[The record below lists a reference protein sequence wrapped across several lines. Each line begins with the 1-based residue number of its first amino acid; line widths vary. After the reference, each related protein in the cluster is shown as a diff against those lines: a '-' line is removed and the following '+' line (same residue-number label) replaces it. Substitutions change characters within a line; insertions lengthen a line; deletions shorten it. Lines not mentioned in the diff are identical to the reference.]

1 MSSSNTAT
9 AQPSSEAW
17 VPPVPISDRPSL
29 PNFPLSLIPDPLA
42 DWADAVARNTETAVD
57 LAATLSLAVV
67 SAATAGKVV
76 AQLGDGWRET
86 LNLYLLVA
94 LPSGELKSPVFR
106 AAIEPIVK
114 HEKRL
119 AIAANETIA
128 IQQTERDVLE
138 MALRRAKSEAA
149 AAHGDSKELNMKV
162 QECRRRLNAARVHA
176 LPQLLASDLTPQ
188 GLIRTLAEQDERL
201 AIMTDEGELAE
212 TLRAPGGIDIFLK
225 AYDGSPYRVNR
236 AGTASIQ
243 LEEPSLV
250 LAAAIQPA
258 LARQLTGSATF
269 GERGL
274 LARLTFVLPPSRV
287 GTRRWERAPIPD
299 EVGAAYSR
307 AIRQLLEID
316 VDRDRHGRPLR
327 HNLAFEQD
335 AVDALRRHRADIE
348 RRMAWGDLVGM
359 ETFANKHA
367 GRVARLASL
376 IRLATVGLTG
386 MVTLEDAR
394 RAIALGEYFLA
405 HARAALHHL
414 DLDPVAKLAK
424 RIVEWAI
431 RSGVQQT
438 TKAEV
443 NAALRPD
450 VAADLDEPFEL
461 LLRHHFLRPL
471 QMPTRTGPGRK
482 PGTIYELNPHI
493 RGATT

>member
-1 MSSSNTAT
+1 MSSSDTSAPQT
-9 AQPSSEAW
+9 LVESW
-17 VPPVPISDRPSL
+17 VPPIPISDRPML
-29 PNFPLSLIPDPLA
+29 PDFPLSLIPDPLA
-42 DWADAVARNTETAVD
+42 DWADALARNTETAVD

-86 LNLYLLVA
+86 LSLYLLVA

-114 HEKRL
+114 YEKRL

-149 AAHGDSKELNMKV
+149 AAHGASQELNLKV
-162 QECRRRLNAARVHA
+162 QECRRRLNAARVQA

-225 AYDGSPYRVNR
+225 AYDGSAYRVNR
-236 AGTASIQ
+236 AGTASVH
-243 LEEPSLV
+243 LEQPSLV
-250 LAAAIQPA
+250 LAATIQPA
-258 LARQLTGSATF
+258 LARQLTNSAAF
-269 GERGL
+269 RERGL
-274 LARLTFVLPPSRV
+274 LGRMTFVIPQSRV

-299 EVGAAYSR
+299 EVNAAYSR
-307 AIRQLLEID
+307 AIRQLLEIE
-316 VDRDRHGRPLR
+316 VDRDSNGKPVR
-327 HNLAFEQD
+327 HNLAFERD
-335 AVDALRRHRADIE
+335 AVDELRSHRSDIE
-348 RRMAWGDLVGM
+348 KRMAWGDLVGI

-367 GRVARLASL
+367 ARVARIASL
-376 IRLATVGLTG
+376 IRLAAVGLAG
-386 MVTLEDAR
+386 MVTREDVR
-394 RAIALGEYFLA
+394 RAIGLGEYFIA
-405 HARAALHHL
+405 HARATLQHL

-424 RIVEWAI
+424 RVVEWAI
-431 RSGVQQT
+431 RSGVEQV

-450 VAADLDEPFEL
+450 AAADLDEPFEL
-461 LLRHHFLRPL
+461 LLRHHFVRPL
-471 QMPTRTGPGRK
+471 QVPTRTGPGRK

-493 RGATT
+493 RGSAT